1 MQNSNSAVAERAA
14 PDRAA
19 PDRAAL
25 SGIRVLDLADNAV
38 AYASRLLAD
47 LGADVIRIEPPHRNT
62 MRRAAPLAASED
74 EAASCAHAF
83 WNANKKAITLDLGCA
98 DGRRLFGDLVA
109 KSDVVIETFAPGTL
123 SSWGIGYETMRNRNP
138 GIILVSVTPYGQT
151 GPCAKFR
158 ATDLTLL
165 AAGGLLSLGGYP
177 EIGPVAVAG
186 EQGYLAAAIFGAVAT
201 LKALLEREGTN
212 HGQWLDVSG
221 QECIAFA
228 LEDAIPEWYLN
239 GSIRQRTGDQAREA
253 GTGVYPCRD
262 GYISMVAGRLGTAKA
277 FKTLVQWIAESG
289 TPDGNALLDERWQDF
304 KFRQSPEGIA
314 RFAEI
319 FGVFCASRSK
329 QELYREGQARQIAIA
344 PVNSVADIVDDPQLR
359 ANGYFQSLYDDALD
373 RDVTLP
379 GPPYRL
385 ARTPATLR
393 SAAPAKGRHN
403 RAVYVDELGLSEG
416 DLCALT
422 SAGVV

>member
-1 MQNSNSAVAERAA
+1 MPSDASQGA
-14 PDRAA
+14 
-19 PDRAAL
+19 RAAL
-25 SGIRVLDLADNAV
+25 AGIRVLDLADNAV
-38 AYASRLLAD
+38 AYTSRLLAD
-47 LGADVIRIEPPHRNT
+47 LGAEVIRIEPPQGSRL
-62 MRRAAPLAASED
+62 RRAAPLAVTD
-74 EAASCAHAF
+74 HGVTSCAHAF
-83 WNANKKAITLDLGCA
+83 WNANKKTVTLDLSCA
-98 DGRRLFGDLVA
+98 DGARLFADLVA
-109 KSDVVIETFAPGTL
+109 KSDVVVETFAPGTL
-123 SSWGIGYETMRNRNP
+123 EQWGIGYEAMKSRNP
-138 GIILVSVTPYGQT
+138 GIILVSVTPYGQS

-186 EQGYLAAAIFGAVAT
+186 EQGNLASAIFGAVAA

-212 HGQWLDVSG
+212 HGQWIDVSG

-228 LEDAIPEWYLN
+228 LEDAIPEWYLAN
-239 GSIRQRTGDQAREA
+239 SIRRRTGDAAREA

-289 TPDGNALLDERWQDF
+289 TTGGPELLDERWQDF
-304 KFRQSPEGIA
+304 KFRQSPQGIA

-319 FGVFCASRSK
+319 FAAFCAVRGK
-329 QELYREGQARQIAIA
+329 EELYREGQARQIAIA
-344 PVNSVADIVDDPQLR
+344 PVNTVADIVDDAQLR
-359 ANGYFQSLYDDALD
+359 ANGFFRTLHDGALD

-385 ARTPATLR
+385 SRTPAQLR
-393 SAAPAKGRHN
+393 EPASVVGSDN
-403 RAVYVDELGLSEG
+403 RAIYVGELGLSEAE
-416 DLCALT
+416 LCALA

>member
-1 MQNSNSAVAERAA
+1 MQSDNSAAT
-14 PDRAA
+14 
-19 PDRAAL
+19 DRAAL
-25 SGIRVLDLADNAV
+25 AGIRVLDLADNAV

-47 LGADVIRIEPPHRNT
+47 LGAEVIRIEPPHGNA
-62 MRRAAPLAASED
+62 MRRAAPLEITD
-74 EAASCAHAF
+74 VGVTSCAHAF
-83 WNANKKAITLDLGCA
+83 WNANKKGITLDLRCA

-123 SSWGIGYETMRNRNP
+123 SAWGIGYETMKDRNP
-138 GIILVSVTPYGQT
+138 GIVLVSVTPYGQT

-228 LEDAIPEWYLN
+228 LEDAIPEWYLQ

-253 GTGVYPCRD
+253 GTGVYPCQD

-289 TPDGNALLDERWQDF
+289 TPGGDALLDERWQDF
-304 KFRQSPEGIA
+304 TFRQSPEGIA

-319 FGVFCASRSK
+319 FALFCATRGK
-329 QELYREGQARQIAIA
+329 QELYRDGQARQIAIA
-344 PVNSVADIVDDPQLR
+344 PVNSVADIVDDHQLR
-359 ANGYFQSLYDDALD
+359 ANGFFRSLHDGALD
-373 RDVTLP
+373 RNVTVP

-393 SAAPAKGRHN
+393 SAAPASGRHN
-403 RAVYVDELGLSEG
+403 RAVYMDALGLSEG
-416 DLCALT
+416 DLCALV

>member
-1 MQNSNSAVAERAA
+1 MPSSS
-14 PDRAA
+14 PDATG
-19 PDRAAL
+19 RAAL

-47 LGADVIRIEPPHRNT
+47 LGAEVIRIEPPPGSAL
-62 MRRAAPLAASED
+62 RRAAPLAVTAD
-74 EAASCAHAF
+74 GVVSCAHAF

-98 DGRRLFGDLVA
+98 DGRRLFGELVA

-123 SSWGIGYETMRNRNP
+123 AAWGIGYETMKERNP
-138 GIILVSVTPYGQT
+138 GIILVSVTPYGQS
-151 GPCAKFR
+151 GPCAKFH

-186 EQGYLAAAIFGAVAT
+186 EQGHLAAAIFGAVAT
-201 LKALLEREGTN
+201 LKALLEREGTD

-228 LEDAIPEWYLN
+228 LEDAIPEWYLSHN
-239 GSIRQRTGDQAREA
+239 IRRRTGDQAREA

-289 TPDGNALLDERWQDF
+289 TPGGEELLDERWQDF
-304 KFRQSPEGIA
+304 KFRQSPQGIA

-319 FGVFCASRSK
+319 FGAFCAARSK

-344 PVNSVADIVDDPQLR
+344 PVNSVADIVDDPQLN
-359 ANGYFQSLYDDALD
+359 ANGFFRSLHDDALG

-393 SAAPAKGRHN
+393 SSAPASGAHN

-416 DLCALT
+416 DLCALAG
-422 SAGVV
+422 AGVV

>member
-1 MQNSNSAVAERAA
+1 MQNDGPAA
-14 PDRAA
+14 TS
-19 PDRAAL
+19 RAAL
-25 SGIRVLDLADNAV
+25 DGIRVLDLADNAV

-47 LGADVIRIEPPHRNT
+47 LGAEVIRIEPPHGNAL
-62 MRRAAPLAASED
+62 RRAAPLAAT
-74 EAASCAHAF
+74 AHGMVSCADAF
-83 WNANKKAITLDLGCA
+83 WNANKKAITLDLACA
-98 DGRRLFGDLVA
+98 EGRRLFGELVA

-123 SSWGIGYETMRNRNP
+123 AAWGIGYETMKLRNP
-138 GIILVSVTPYGQT
+138 AIILVSVTPYGQT

-186 EQGYLAAAIFGAVAT
+186 DQGYLAAAIFGAVAT
-201 LKALLEREGTN
+201 LKALVERQGNNGGTN

-228 LEDAIPEWYLN
+228 LEDAIPEWYLSH
-239 GSIRQRTGDQAREA
+239 SIRRRTGDQAREA
-253 GTGVYPCRD
+253 GTGVYPCQD

-277 FKTLVQWIAESG
+277 FKTLVHWIAESG
-289 TPDGNALLDERWQDF
+289 TPGGNELLDERWQDF
-304 KFRQSPEGIA
+304 KFRQSPQGIA

-319 FGVFCASRSK
+319 FGAFCASRSK

-344 PVNSVADIVDDPQLR
+344 PVNTVADIVADPQLR
-359 ANGYFQSLYDDALD
+359 ANGYFRSLHDDALD
-373 RDVTLP
+373 RDVTVP

-385 ARTPATLR
+385 GRTPATLR
-393 SAAPAKGRHN
+393 NPAPASGQHN

-422 SAGVV
+422 GAGVV

>member
-1 MQNSNSAVAERAA
+1 MQNSG
-14 PDRAA
+14 
-19 PDRAAL
+19 AAL

-47 LGADVIRIEPPHRNT
+47 LGADVIRIAPPPGKMPPAVPDDDVAH
-62 MRRAAPLAASED
+62 
-74 EAASCAHAF
+74 CAHAF
-83 WNANKKAITLDLGCA
+83 WNANKKSITLDLGCA
-98 DGRRLFGDLVA
+98 DGRRLFGELVTR
-109 KSDVVIETFAPGTL
+109 SDVVIETFAPGTL
-123 SSWGIGYETMRNRNP
+123 AAWGIGYETMKERNP
-138 GIILVSVTPYGQT
+138 GIILVSVTPYGQS

-186 EQGYLAAAIFGAVAT
+186 EQGYLAAAIFGAVAA

-221 QECIAFA
+221 QESIAFA

-239 GSIRQRTGDQAREA
+239 GSIRRRTGDQAREA

-262 GYISMVAGRLGTAKA
+262 GHISMVAGRLGTAKA
-277 FKTLVQWIAESG
+277 FKTLVQWIADSG
-289 TPDGNALLDERWQDF
+289 TPGGDALLDQRWQDY
-304 KFRQSPEGIA
+304 KFRQSPDGIA

-344 PVNSVADIVDDPQLR
+344 PVNTIADVVADDQLS
-359 ANGYFQSLYDDALD
+359 ANGFFRSLHDDALG
-373 RDVTLP
+373 RDLTVP

-393 SAAPAKGRHN
+393 SAAPASGRHN
-403 RAVYVDELGLSEG
+403 RAVYMDELGLSEG
-416 DLCALT
+416 DLCGLT
-422 SAGVV
+422 GAGVV

>member
-1 MQNSNSAVAERAA
+1 MQNSNSAAAE
-14 PDRAA
+14 RAA

-47 LGADVIRIEPPHRNT
+47 LGAEVIRIEPPHGKAT
-62 MRRAAPLAASED
+62 PPAD
-74 EAASCAHAF
+74 EAARCAHAF
-83 WNANKKAITLDLGCA
+83 WNANKKAITLDLVCA
-98 DGRRLFGDLVA
+98 EGRRLFGELVA

-123 SSWGIGYETMRNRNP
+123 SDWGIGYEAMRDRNP

-186 EQGYLAAAIFGAVAT
+186 QQGYLAAAIFGAVAA
-201 LKALLEREGTN
+201 LKALLERQDTNGGGTN

-228 LEDAIPEWYLN
+228 LEDAIPEWYLS
-239 GSIRQRTGDQAREA
+239 GSIRRRTGDQAREA

-262 GYISMVAGRLGTAKA
+262 GHISLVAGRLGTAKA
-277 FKTLVQWIAESG
+277 FKTLVQWIADSG
-289 TPDGNALLDERWQDF
+289 TPGGTELLDPRWQDF
-304 KFRQSPEGIA
+304 KFRQSPDGIA

-344 PVNSVADIVDDPQLR
+344 PVNTVADIVDDDQLR
-359 ANGYFQSLYDDALD
+359 ANGFFRSLHDGALD
-373 RDVTLP
+373 RDVTVP

-393 SAAPAKGRHN
+393 SAAPANGEHN
-403 RAVYVDELGLSEG
+403 RDIYMHELGLSEG
-416 DLCALT
+416 DLGALMG
-422 SAGVV
+422 AGVV

>member
-1 MQNSNSAVAERAA
+1 MQNDGPAA
-14 PDRAA
+14 TS
-19 PDRAAL
+19 RAAL
-25 SGIRVLDLADNAV
+25 DGIRVLDLADNAV

-47 LGADVIRIEPPHRNT
+47 LGAEVIRIEPPHGNAL
-62 MRRAAPLAASED
+62 RRAAPLAAT
-74 EAASCAHAF
+74 AHGMVSCADAF
-83 WNANKKAITLDLGCA
+83 WNANKKAITLDLACA
-98 DGRRLFGDLVA
+98 EGRRLFGELVA

-123 SSWGIGYETMRNRNP
+123 AAWGIGYETMKLRNP
-138 GIILVSVTPYGQT
+138 AIILVSVTPYGQT

-186 EQGYLAAAIFGAVAT
+186 DQGYLAAAIFGAVAT
-201 LKALLEREGTN
+201 LKALVERQGNNGGTN

-228 LEDAIPEWYLN
+228 LEDAIPEWYLSH
-239 GSIRQRTGDQAREA
+239 SIRRRTGDQAREA
-253 GTGVYPCRD
+253 GTGVYPCQD

-277 FKTLVQWIAESG
+277 FKTLVHWIAESG
-289 TPDGNALLDERWQDF
+289 TPGGNELLDERWQDF
-304 KFRQSPEGIA
+304 KFRQSPQGIA

-319 FGVFCASRSK
+319 FGAFCASRSK

-344 PVNSVADIVDDPQLR
+344 PVNTVADIVADPQLR
-359 ANGYFQSLYDDALD
+359 ANGYFRSLHDDALD
-373 RDVTLP
+373 RDVTVP

-385 ARTPATLR
+385 GRTPATLR
-393 SAAPAKGRHN
+393 SPAPASGQHN

-422 SAGVV
+422 GAGVV

>member
-1 MQNSNSAVAERAA
+1 MQNDGSAAMG
-14 PDRAA
+14 
-19 PDRAAL
+19 RAAL
-25 SGIRVLDLADNAV
+25 AGIRVLDLADNAV

-47 LGADVIRIEPPHRNT
+47 LGAEVIRIEPPHGNT
-62 MRRAAPLAASED
+62 LRRAAPLAAT
-74 EAASCAHAF
+74 AHGLVSCADAF
-83 WNANKKAITLDLGCA
+83 WNANKKAITLDLACA
-98 DGRRLFGDLVA
+98 DGRRLFGDLVV

-123 SSWGIGYETMRNRNP
+123 AGWGIGYETIKLRNP
-138 GIILVSVTPYGQT
+138 AIILVSVTPYGQS

-186 EQGYLAAAIFGAVAT
+186 EQGFLAAAIFGAVAT
-201 LKALLEREGTN
+201 LKALVERQGSNGGTN

-228 LEDAIPEWYLN
+228 LEDAIPEWYLSH
-239 GSIRQRTGDQAREA
+239 SIRRRTGDQAREA
-253 GTGVYPCRD
+253 GTGVYPCQD
-262 GYISMVAGRLGTAKA
+262 GYISLVAGRLGTAKA

-289 TPDGNALLDERWQDF
+289 TPGGHELLDERWQDF
-304 KFRQSPEGIA
+304 KFRQSPQGIA

-319 FGVFCASRSK
+319 FGAFCASRSK

-344 PVNSVADIVDDPQLR
+344 PVNTVADIVADPQLQ
-359 ANGYFQSLYDDALD
+359 ANGYFRSLHDGALD
-373 RDVTLP
+373 RDVTVP

-385 ARTPATLR
+385 GRTPATLR
-393 SAAPAKGRHN
+393 GGAPARGQHN
-403 RAVYVDELGLSEG
+403 RAIYVDELGLSEG
-416 DLCALT
+416 DLCTLT
-422 SAGVV
+422 GAGVV

>member
-1 MQNSNSAVAERAA
+1 MQNSHSAAAE
-14 PDRAA
+14 
-19 PDRAAL
+19 RAAL

-47 LGADVIRIEPPHRNT
+47 LGAEVIRIEPPQGGALRH
-62 MRRAAPLAASED
+62 APPLAVTED
-74 EAASCAHAF
+74 GVASCAHAF
-83 WNANKKAITLDLGCA
+83 WNANKKGITLDLNCA
-98 DGRRLFGDLVA
+98 DGRRLFADLVA
-109 KSDVVIETFAPGTL
+109 KSDVVIETFWPGTL
-123 SSWGIGYETMRNRNP
+123 AGWGIGYEAMKERNP

-186 EQGYLAAAIFGAVAT
+186 EQGHLAAAIFGAVAT

-228 LEDAIPEWYLN
+228 LEDAIPEWYLS
-239 GSIRQRTGDQAREA
+239 GSIRRRTGDQAREA

-262 GYISMVAGRLGTAKA
+262 GYISLVAGRLGTAKA

-289 TPDGNALLDERWQDF
+289 TPGGEALLDARWQDL

-319 FGVFCASRSK
+319 FGAFCASRSK
-329 QELYREGQARQIAIA
+329 QELYRDGQARQIAIA
-344 PVNSVADIVDDPQLR
+344 PVNTVADVVADEQLR
-359 ANGYFQSLYDDALD
+359 ANGFFRSLHDEALG

-393 SAAPAKGRHN
+393 SAAPASGEHN
-403 RAVYVDELGLSEG
+403 SAIYLDELGLSEG
-416 DLCALT
+416 DLGALT

>member
-1 MQNSNSAVAERAA
+1 MPSPDPVAPA
-14 PDRAA
+14 
-19 PDRAAL
+19 RAAL
-25 SGIRVLDLADNAV
+25 AGIRVLDLADNAV

-47 LGADVIRIEPPHRNT
+47 LGAEVIRVEPPGGSALRH
-62 MRRAAPLAASED
+62 APPLAQTRDGAV
-74 EAASCAHAF
+74 SCADAF
-83 WNANKKAITLDLGCA
+83 WNANKKAITLDLA
-98 DGRRLFGDLVA
+98 TPDGARLFGDLAA
-109 KSDVVIETFAPGTL
+109 KSDVVIETFAPGIL
-123 SSWGIGYETMRNRNP
+123 ADWSIGFEALKARNP
-138 GIILVSVTPYGQT
+138 GIILVSVTPFGQK

-186 EQGYLAAAIFGAVAT
+186 EQGFLASAISGAIAA

-228 LEDAIPEWYLN
+228 LEDAIPEWYLAH
-239 GSIRQRTGDQAREA
+239 SIRRRTGDQAREA
-253 GTGVYPCRD
+253 GTGVYPCQD

-277 FKTLVQWIAESG
+277 FKTLVQWIADSG
-289 TPDGNALLDERWQDF
+289 TLDGAELLDPRWQDF

-319 FGVFCASRSK
+319 FGRFCATRGK

-344 PVNSVADIVDDPQLR
+344 PVNTVADIAADQQLR
-359 ANGYFQSLYDDALD
+359 ANGFFRSLHDESLG
-373 RDVTLP
+373 RDITVP
-379 GPPYRL
+379 GPPFRL
-385 ARTPATLR
+385 AGTPATLR
-393 SAAPAKGRHN
+393 SCAPARGAHN
-403 RAVYVDELGLSEG
+403 RSVYKELGLSER
-416 DLCALT
+416 DLQTLGA
-422 SAGVV
+422 AGVV

>member
-1 MQNSNSAVAERAA
+1 MQSDSSAAT
-14 PDRAA
+14 
-19 PDRAAL
+19 DRAAL
-25 SGIRVLDLADNAV
+25 AGIRVLDLADNAV

-47 LGADVIRIEPPHRNT
+47 LGAEVIRIEPPHGHA
-62 MRRAAPLAASED
+62 MPRAASLAGSGD
-74 EAASCAHAF
+74 DAASCAHAF

-98 DGRRLFGDLVA
+98 DGRRLFGELVA

-123 SSWGIGYETMRNRNP
+123 SARGIGYETMQDRNP
-138 GIILVSVTPYGQT
+138 GIILVSVTPYGQS

-177 EIGPVAVAG
+177 DTGPVAVAG
-186 EQGYLAAAIFGAVAT
+186 EQGYLAAAIFGAVAA

-228 LEDAIPEWYLN
+228 LEDAIPEWYLRR
-239 GSIRQRTGDQAREA
+239 SIRRRTGDQAREA

-289 TPDGNALLDERWQDF
+289 TPGGGALLDERWQDF

-314 RFAEI
+314 SFAEI
-319 FGVFCASRSK
+319 FTRFCASRGK

-359 ANGYFQSLYDDALD
+359 ANGFFRSLHDGALK
-373 RDVTLP
+373 RDLTVP

-393 SAAPAKGRHN
+393 NAAPASGAHN

-422 SAGVV
+422 SAGIV

>member
-1 MQNSNSAVAERAA
+1 MQSDSSAAT
-14 PDRAA
+14 
-19 PDRAAL
+19 DRAAL
-25 SGIRVLDLADNAV
+25 AGIRVLDLADNAV

-47 LGADVIRIEPPHRNT
+47 LGAEVIRIEPPHRHAIG
-62 MRRAAPLAASED
+62 RAAPHAVTED
-74 EAASCAHAF
+74 GVASCAHAF

-98 DGRRLFGDLVA
+98 DGRRLFGELVA

-123 SSWGIGYETMRNRNP
+123 SAWGIGYATMRDRNP
-138 GIILVSVTPYGQT
+138 GIILVSVTPYGQS

-177 EIGPVAVAG
+177 DTGPVAVAG
-186 EQGYLAAAIFGAVAT
+186 EQGYLAAAIFGAVAA

-228 LEDAIPEWYLN
+228 LEDAIPEWYLSR
-239 GSIRQRTGDQAREA
+239 SIRRRTGDQAREA

-289 TPDGNALLDERWQDF
+289 TPGGSALLDERWQDF

-314 RFAEI
+314 GFAEV
-319 FGVFCASRSK
+319 FTLFCASRGK

-359 ANGYFQSLYDDALD
+359 ANGFFRSLHDGALE
-373 RDVTLP
+373 RDLTVP

-385 ARTPATLR
+385 ARTPASLR
-393 SAAPAKGRHN
+393 NAAPASGAHN

>member
-1 MQNSNSAVAERAA
+1 MPNSRTGPAT
-14 PDRAA
+14 
-19 PDRAAL
+19 DRAAL
-25 SGIRVLDLADNAV
+25 AGVRVLDLTDNAV

-47 LGADVIRIEPPHRNT
+47 LGAEVIRVEPPRRNG
-62 MRRAAPLAASED
+62 MRRTAPLAVTQDAVV
-74 EAASCAHAF
+74 SCADAF
-83 WNANKKAITLDLGCA
+83 WNVNKKSITLDLGCA

-109 KSDVVIETFAPGTL
+109 TSDVVIETFAPGTL
-123 SSWGIGYETMRNRNP
+123 SGWGIGYEQMKSRNP

-151 GPCAKFR
+151 GPCAKFH

-177 EIGPVAVAG
+177 ETGPVAVAG
-186 EQGYLAAAIFGAVAT
+186 QQGYLAAAIFGAVAT

-228 LEDAIPEWYLN
+228 LEDAIPEWYLS
-239 GSIRQRTGDQAREA
+239 GGIRRRTGDQAREA
-253 GTGVYPCRD
+253 GTGVYPCQD
-262 GYISMVAGRLGTAKA
+262 GYVSMVAGRLGTAKA
-277 FKTLVQWIAESG
+277 FKTLVQWIADSG
-289 TPDGNALLDERWQDF
+289 TPGGNELLDERWQDF
-304 KFRQSPEGIA
+304 KFRQSPQGIA

-319 FGVFCASRSK
+319 FGAFCASRSK

-344 PVNSVADIVDDPQLR
+344 PVNTVADIVEDPQLR
-359 ANGYFQSLYDDALD
+359 ANGYFRTLHDDALD
-373 RDVTLP
+373 RDVTMP

-385 ARTPATLR
+385 GRTPATLH
-393 SAAPAKGRHN
+393 SAAPASGRHN
-403 RAVYVDELGLSEG
+403 RAIYVEELGLSEG

>member
-1 MQNSNSAVAERAA
+1 MRNSN
-14 PDRAA
+14 
-19 PDRAAL
+19 AAL

-47 LGADVIRIEPPHRNT
+47 LGAEVIRIEPPQGNALRGQDD
-62 MRRAAPLAASED
+62 AAR
-74 EAASCAHAF
+74 CAHAF
-83 WNANKKAITLDLGCA
+83 WNANKKGITLDLGRA
-98 DGRRLFGDLVA
+98 DGQRLFGDLVA
-109 KSDVVIETFAPGTL
+109 KSDVVIETSAPGTL
-123 SSWGIGYETMRNRNP
+123 STWGIGYESMKERNP

-177 EIGPVAVAG
+177 ETGPVAVAG

-201 LKALLEREGTN
+201 LKALLERQGTN

-228 LEDAIPEWYLN
+228 LEDAIPEWYLS
-239 GSIRQRTGDQAREA
+239 GSIRKRTGDQAREA

-262 GYISMVAGRLGTAKA
+262 GYVSMVAGRLGTAKA
-277 FKTLVQWIAESG
+277 FKTLVHWIAESG
-289 TPDGNALLDERWQDF
+289 TPGGDELLDERWQDF
-304 KFRQSPEGIA
+304 KFRQSPQGIA
-314 RFAEI
+314 RFAEV
-319 FGVFCASRSK
+319 FGAFCASRSK

-344 PVNSVADIVDDPQLR
+344 PVNTVADIVDDPQLR
-359 ANGYFQSLYDDALD
+359 ANGYFQSLHDEPLG
-373 RDVTLP
+373 RDLTVP

-393 SAAPAKGRHN
+393 SPAPASGAHN

-416 DLCALT
+416 DLLT

>member
-1 MQNSNSAVAERAA
+1 VTQ
-14 PDRAA
+14 D
-19 PDRAAL
+19 AL
-25 SGIRVLDLADNAV
+25 V
-38 AYASRLLAD
+38 
-47 LGADVIRIEPPHRNT
+47 
-62 MRRAAPLAASED
+62 
-74 EAASCAHAF
+74 SCADAF
-83 WNANKKAITLDLGCA
+83 WNVNKKAITLDLGCA
-98 DGRRLFGDLVA
+98 DGQRLFGDLVA

-123 SSWGIGYETMRNRNP
+123 SAWGIGYETMKERNP
-138 GIILVSVTPYGQT
+138 GIILVSVTPYGQS
-151 GPCAKFR
+151 GPCAKFH

-201 LKALLEREGTN
+201 LKALLERQGTNSGGTN

-228 LEDAIPEWYLN
+228 LEDAIPEWYLSH
-239 GSIRQRTGDQAREA
+239 SIRRRTGDQAREA

-289 TPDGNALLDERWQDF
+289 TPGGEELLDERWQDF
-304 KFRQSPEGIA
+304 KFRQSPQGIA

-319 FGVFCASRSK
+319 FGAFCASRSK
-329 QELYREGQARQIAIA
+329 QELYREGQARQIALA
-344 PVNSVADIVDDPQLR
+344 PVNSVADIVEDPQLR
-359 ANGYFQSLYDDALD
+359 ANGFFRSLHDDALE
-373 RDVTLP
+373 RDVTVP

-393 SAAPAKGRHN
+393 SAAPANGAHN
-403 RAVYVDELGLSEG
+403 RAIFVDELGLSEG

-422 SAGVV
+422 GAGVV

>member
-1 MQNSNSAVAERAA
+1 MQNSHATAAE
-14 PDRAA
+14 
-19 PDRAAL
+19 RAAL

-47 LGADVIRIEPPHRNT
+47 LGAEVIRVEPPHGGALRQ
-62 MRRAAPLAASED
+62 APPLAVMEGGV
-74 EAASCAHAF
+74 ASCAHAF
-83 WNANKKAITLDLGCA
+83 WNANKKAITLDLNCA

-123 SSWGIGYETMRNRNP
+123 AGWGIGYEAMKERNP

-186 EQGYLAAAIFGAVAT
+186 EQGHLAAAIFGAVAT

-228 LEDAIPEWYLN
+228 LEDAIPEWYLS
-239 GSIRQRTGDQAREA
+239 GSIRRRTGDQAREA

-277 FKTLVQWIAESG
+277 FRTLVQWIAESG
-289 TPDGNALLDERWQDF
+289 TPGGAQLLDARWQDF

-319 FGVFCASRSK
+319 FGAFCASRSK
-329 QELYREGQARQIAIA
+329 QELYRDGQARQIAIA
-344 PVNSVADIVDDPQLR
+344 PVNTVADIVADEQLR
-359 ANGYFQSLYDDALD
+359 ANGFFRSLHDAALE
-373 RDVTLP
+373 RDVTVP

-393 SAAPAKGRHN
+393 SAAPASGKHN
-403 RAVYVDELGLSEG
+403 RAIYMDELGLSEG
-416 DLCALT
+416 DLCALS

>member
-1 MQNSNSAVAERAA
+1 MPSDNPAI
-14 PDRAA
+14 PG
-19 PDRAAL
+19 RAAL
-25 SGIRVLDLADNAV
+25 AGIRVLDLADNAV

-47 LGADVIRIEPPHRNT
+47 LGAEVIRIEPPQGSAL
-62 MRRAAPLAASED
+62 RRAAPLAATGHGAE
-74 EAASCAHAF
+74 SCAHAF
-83 WNANKKAITLDLGCA
+83 WNANKKSITLDLNCA
-98 DGRRLFGDLVA
+98 DGCRLLGDLVA

-123 SSWGIGYETMRNRNP
+123 ADLGIGYEAMKRRNP

-177 EIGPVAVAG
+177 ETGPVAVAG
-186 EQGYLAAAIFGAVAT
+186 EQGFLASAIFGAVAT

-228 LEDAIPEWYLN
+228 LEDAIPEWYLS
-239 GSIRQRTGDQAREA
+239 GSIRRRTGDQAREA
-253 GTGVYPCRD
+253 GTGVYPCQD

-289 TPDGNALLDERWQDF
+289 TPGGKELLDECWQDF
-304 KFRQSPEGIA
+304 KFRQSPQGIA

-319 FGVFCASRSK
+319 FGAFCATRSK
-329 QELYREGQARQIAIA
+329 QELYREGQAKQIAIA
-344 PVNSVADIVDDPQLR
+344 PVNTVADIVDDPQLR
-359 ANGYFQSLYDDALD
+359 ANGYFGSLHDEALG

-385 ARTPATLR
+385 GRTPATLR
-393 SAAPAKGRHN
+393 SAAAACGKHN
-403 RAVYVDELGLSEG
+403 RAVYVDELGLSEA
-416 DLCALT
+416 DLSALA

>member
-1 MQNSNSAVAERAA
+1 MQNSNSAAAERAA
-14 PDRAA
+14 LA
-19 PDRAAL
+19 
-25 SGIRVLDLADNAV
+25 GVRVLDLADNAV

-47 LGADVIRIEPPHRNT
+47 LGAEVIRIEPPPGN
-62 MRRAAPLAASED
+62 AIED
-74 EAASCAHAF
+74 EAARCANAF
-83 WNANKKAITLDLGCA
+83 WNANKKAITLDLKCA

-123 SSWGIGYETMRNRNP
+123 SAWGIGYDTMKDRNP

-186 EQGYLAAAIFGAVAT
+186 EQGYLAAAIFGAVAA
-201 LKALLEREGTN
+201 LKALLEREGNHGHAN

-228 LEDAIPEWYLN
+228 LEDAIPEWYLS
-239 GSIRQRTGDQAREA
+239 GSIRRRTGDQAREA

-262 GYISMVAGRLGTAKA
+262 GYVSMVAGRLGTAKA
-277 FKTLVQWIAESG
+277 FKTLVQWIAQSG
-289 TPDGNALLDERWQDF
+289 TPGGDALLDERWHDF

-314 RFAEI
+314 GFAEV
-319 FGVFCASRSK
+319 FGAFCATRSK

-344 PVNSVADIVDDPQLR
+344 PVNSVADIVDDQQLR
-359 ANGYFQSLYDDALD
+359 ANGFFRSLHDDALD
-373 RDVTLP
+373 RDVTVP

-393 SAAPAKGRHN
+393 SATPASGRHN
-403 RAVYVDELGLSEG
+403 RAVYVDELGLSEA